1 MKIFLDVGA
10 HIGERLRS
18 VLDSKYGF
26 DRIYRQ
32 ARKAA
37 AKISFLRSTWHLGR
51 ALVEFARDPWRT
63 PSYFERF
70 FVAPDP
76 WECDT
81 DEGRENYI
89 VVESVLERVRQGK
102 FRHALEVGC
111 AEGVFTEMLAQR
123 CESLVAVDFAPTAL
137 QRARQRLP
145 HGHIRFDLFDLRQDP
160 ISGTFDLIAAMDV
173 LDYIFRPTV
182 LRKIR
187 DKLVAALKP
196 GGYLLFVSPRQDVL
210 FETTWWGR
218 LLQRG
223 GENVRDYIG
232 SHSSLSLVSADTT
245 ETHVFALFQKETG

>member
-10 HIGERLRS
+10 HIGETLRS
-18 VLDSKYGF
+18 VLDPKYGF

-32 ARKAA
+32 VRKAA

-89 VVESVLERVRQGK
+89 VVESILERVQQGK

-123 CESLVAVDFAPTAL
+123 CDSLVAVDFAATAL
-137 QRARQRLP
+137 ERARQRSLYA
-145 HGHIRFDLFDLRQDP
+145 HVRFETLDLRRDP
-160 ISGTFDLIAAMDV
+160 IPGTFDLITAMDV
-173 LDYIFRPTV
+173 LDCIFRPAAFKEV
-182 LRKIR
+182 RANLI
-187 DKLVAALKP
+187 AALKP
-196 GGYLLFVSPRQDVL
+196 GGYLVIVVARNKT
-210 FETTWWGR
+210 FETMWWSR
-218 LLQRG
+218 LLLRG
-223 GENVRDYIG
+223 GKNIRDFVG
-232 SHSSLSLVSADTT
+232 GHPSLQLVYAETT
-245 ETHVFALFQKETG
+245 EDRVYALFRKDPA